1 MQKLLDRG
9 CPATNEG
16 QVLRRMS
23 CRPWGL
29 PQIPNLTRKGRNAG
43 DSLGAVDCAVLLD
56 DRRGGRAAVP
66 GCSLST
72 SRERGGER

>member
-16 QVLRRMS
+16 QVLRGMS

-66 GCSLST
+66 GLLVEHLQ
-72 SRERGGER
+72 ERGGER